1 MTKIYLVRH
10 GEKKSS
16 KGDPELSDVGKI
28 QAEKTAL
35 YFSSLEIA
43 FVYCSPS
50 RRTRETA
57 EIIAKAR
64 QSSVVVSELLKERAN
79 WGNSEQYSFDEFL
92 RIWDK
97 ASLER
102 KWQPPIGDSSF
113 NTGKRLETFVAGYLN
128 ANRADVL
135 IVTHGG
141 IIADYLR
148 NIADEDKLNRINP
161 VFLEKKDRLIKECS
175 ITTIEV
181 TNPKSDPRI
190 IEIAN
195 TKHLL
200 E

>member
-10 GEKKSS
+10 GEKVSG

-28 QAEKTAL
+28 QAQKTAL
-35 YFSSLEIA
+35 YLSKLEISLL
-43 FVYCSPS
+43 YCSPS
-50 RRTRETA
+50 RRTKETA
-57 EIIAKAR
+57 EIITK
-64 QSSVVVSELLKERAN
+64 QLKLPVVVSELLKERAN
-79 WGNSEQYSFDEFL
+79 WGNSEKCDFDEFL
-92 RIWDK
+92 KIWER

-113 NTGKRLETFVAGYLN
+113 NTGMRLEKFIQNYLK
-128 ANRADVL
+128 ANHGDLV

-148 NIADEDKLNRINP
+148 NIASEDELNIINP
-161 VFLEKKDRLIKECS
+161 IFLERKDRMIKECS

-181 TNPKSDPRI
+181 SDLKVGPKI

-195 TKHLL
+195 TNYLL